1 MFGWEVNM
9 TKNKVSDIIQ
19 FLVTMLYDEQEI
31 IDYKI
36 IEDDETNNTGTLS
49 LTFSDD
55 TVFKLKIEQTK

>member
-1 MFGWEVNM
+1 MAR
-9 TKNKVSDIIQ
+9 NKVSDIIQ
-19 FLVTMLYDEQEI
+19 YLVTMLYDEQEI

-49 LTFSDD
+49 LTFSDK